1 MSRNNTQ
8 VEEVSGC
15 VIGLG
20 IRSGNK
26 TGGGGAKIEVLEFH
40 QVELSLGHCSWCK

>member
-1 MSRNNTQ
+1 MAQSLTQKIQRQKMSSNDTQ

-26 TGGGGAKIEVLEFH
+26 IAGVVH
-40 QVELSLGHCSWCK
+40 R